1 MRGAAYTGYLR
12 EVEMQIPSEILLF
25 VLAGLIG
32 LLVWY
37 VDSHSEEKPRY
48 KKPPR
53 RRWPPWFRRYLIALE
68 KTDCGAK
75 R

>member
-1 MRGAAYTGYLR
+1 MRGAAHIGYPR
-12 EVEMQIPSEILLF
+12 EVRMQIPSEILLF
-25 VLAGLIG
+25 VLAGVIG

-53 RRWPPWFRRYLIALE
+53 RR
-68 KTDCGAK
+68 
-75 R
+75 